1 MARVN
6 MVLTDETEKA
16 LRIYMIEQGIKT
28 FNQAIEHF
36 LSVSKGKSNEK

>member
-16 LRIYMIEQGIKT
+16 LRIYMIEHGIKT
-28 FNQAIEHF
+28 FNQVVEHF
-36 LSVSKGKSNEK
+36 LAITKGESNEK